1 MWSWQKTWCQLPGIS
16 SGWKCRWSCIPDCKT
31 LGRGTV
37 KSVSRSPGFALTY
50 LDILVYW
57 LLAILTIRP
66 WSAVV
71 VLALWQ
77 VSCDFSV
84 TKEASTWQAR
94 WICLAHLLGHCRLF
108 LISNSCCSR
117 RHSGKMS
124 LGWPKQS
131 RLEPEKK
138 VMKTPQRPWRT
149 TCRNWLFQD
158 KYHDNSEA
166 LRDLPPLY
174 FFCAGAS
181 NRVQHFWGGLWSGQ
195 LNPWIRYLT
204 LNSLVN
210 SCKDNFLGGLGT
222 STRMSGL
229 SALDEAPCG
238 LPLLFAAWPRG

>member
-1 MWSWQKTWCQLPGIS
+1 MKQGKATVGNTSRIRDVSLARFTFLVVLMWSWQKTWCQLPGIS

-50 LDILVYW
+50 FDILVYW

-131 RLEPEKK
+131 RLENNLQK
-138 VMKTPQRPWRT
+138 
-149 TCRNWLFQD
+149 
-158 KYHDNSEA
+158 
-166 LRDLPPLY
+166 
-174 FFCAGAS
+174 
-181 NRVQHFWGGLWSGQ
+181 
-195 LNPWIRYLT
+195 LT
-204 LNSLVN
+204 LS
-210 SCKDNFLGGLGT
+210 
-222 STRMSGL
+222 R
-229 SALDEAPCG
+229 
-238 LPLLFAAWPRG
+238 